1 MHAIFYMRDFKR
13 VGTNDAN
20 CDPRVKKQK
29 ANGFLSFPRE
39 PSSPQARLASSGDAH
54 PPGGCALLT
63 RVCSG
68 SSQESAPQ
76 PLTHPSPWRGD
87 TTLES
92 NYNPQLTYESKNF
105 TEKGEKKKKNL
116 EPPPKRSTSRNFSP
130 GVKLFDWLFARA
142 CPRPPLAEQTR
153 DRREEGAGRGAGG
166 DTLARAAF

>member
-105 TEKGEKKKKNL
+105 TEKGEKKKK
-116 EPPPKRSTSRNFSP
+116 TWSR
-130 GVKLFDWLFARA
+130 
-142 CPRPPLAEQTR
+142 RPSAPLAGTF
-153 DRREEGAGRGAGG
+153 
-166 DTLARAAF
+166 LPV